1 MFFSRETR
9 WVPRGEQEVPALPVI
24 FVGLELGSFYSI
36 CSFLCDILSTI
47 MFFSW
52 SLHRLSAFFFT
63 IAPSVRLFF
72 GHCIVCPPLLAIA
85 SSVRLL
91 VVIASSVRLQFTT
104 SNDYIFDIIKLF
116 FSVSLY
122 LFRINWSLLEHLT
135 PCCGNVEGWWRH
147 YTSHNMR
154 SQHVWVRA
162 NVLFAAFQITY
173 G

>member
-85 SSVRLL
+85 SSVRLCWPL
-91 VVIASSVRLQFTT
+91 HRLSAFRWPLHRLSVFCWPLHRLSAFCWPLHRLSAFWLSLHRLSAFSLPLLTITSLISS
-104 SNDYIFDIIKLF
+104 S
-116 FSVSLY
+116 FSS
-122 LFRINWSLLEHLT
+122 RCH
-135 PCCGNVEGWWRH
+135 C
-147 YTSHNMR
+147 
-154 SQHVWVRA
+154 
-162 NVLFAAFQITY
+162 TY
-173 G
+173 FV